1 MSPMHEAPIITET
14 ARAIVAELYLARG
27 SSPVRMK
34 FTASGVYANLSI
46 SCFTYRNDLRGNFEE
61 LVSPVPL
68 PDYILQLVAQL
79 RDECYVPN
87 KGTWYSM
94 EVELT
99 ADSQIELTLNYRDEP
114 LRFGKSY
121 EFDEYLVD
129 LVSYPISP
137 EERQEWLVEK
147 LARDTMNV

>member
-1 MSPMHEAPIITET
+1 MLPMNEAPIITET

-27 SSPVRMK
+27 NAPVRMK
-34 FTASGVYANLSI
+34 FSASGLYANLSL

-68 PDYILQLVAQL
+68 PDYIISLVAQF
-79 RDECYVPN
+79 RDECYIPN

-99 ADSQIELTLNYRDEP
+99 IDGQIELTLNYKDEP

-121 EFDEYLVD
+121 ELDEYLGE
-129 LVSYPISP
+129 LVKYPVASN
-137 EERQEWLVEK
+137 ERQDWLVAK
-147 LARDTMNV
+147 LARDTMSL